1 MIKTLFL
8 IFLIFLFI
16 STYSISYYYDL
27 MIGISSYGMIMIVY
41 FVFQL
46 LFSTLNNK
54 VYLELARNDWLKRN
68 TSRSFLNFEE
78 ITVVENP
85 FKCVLI
91 MVGHREREDYWEKA
105 LLSVKNINPSNLAH
119 VYFIID
125 GNQEDDRY
133 MIQKAHDVFDS
144 LNLGFIVDI
153 ISISQRGKRGAM
165 FYGFDRVRTDYP
177 NQENNIDVVVSDSDT
192 SLEDSSIV
200 RLQECLRSNTNNGC
214 ATGVLSIYNL
224 QDGILPKM
232 IHARYSY
239 AFMIERG
246 ATSYFGCMTCCSGP
260 LSIYRLSVLNEM
272 ILKKFITQS
281 FLTVKCEPGDDRH
294 LTNLVLAQGY
304 YARQTNFSLASTEA
318 PETLYR
324 FLNQQLRWSRSYFR
338 ELYWQVKAIE
348 KQSYYLSFVTVYE
361 TLFPFFVTA
370 WMIKILYFNRDIKSV
385 YRGIIISIMI
395 LFVRTC
401 ILFAYMKQC
410 VTWYNLLY
418 YPTYL
423 LMLLPTK
430 IYAVYSLLNNRWVTA
445 PRFQKSALSLQC
457 HISSHF
463 IFLILWNLMLG
474 GGIIRHLLI
483 YFGYM

>member
-1 MIKTLFL
+1 MLKTAFL
-8 IFLIFLFI
+8 IVSTFLFFSIYAI
-16 STYSISYYYDL
+16 SFRYNIA
-27 MIGISSYGMIMIVY
+27 IGISCYGIIMIMY
-41 FVFQL
+41 FLAQL
-46 LFSTLNNK
+46 VFSTLNNQLYCK
-54 VYLELARNDWLKRN
+54 LARNDWVLKN
-68 TSRSFLNFEE
+68 SERSFLNFENN
-78 ITVVENP
+78 TVVENP

-105 LLSVKNINPSNLAH
+105 LQSVKKLNPQNLSH

-125 GNQEDDRY
+125 GNQEEDLY
-133 MIQKAHDVFDS
+133 MSNKAHEIFDS
-144 LNLGFIVDI
+144 CDLDFVVDI
-153 ISISQRGKRGAM
+153 IPISQRGKRGAM
-165 FYGFDRVRTDYP
+165 FYGFDRIRKDYP

-192 SLEDSSIV
+192 ELHENSIL

-224 QDGILPKM
+224 HDGLLPKM
-232 IHARYSY
+232 IHARYNY

-304 YARQTNFSLASTEA
+304 FARQTNFSKASTEA

-338 ELYWQVKAIE
+338 ELYWQLKAIE
-348 KQSYYLSFVTVYE
+348 KQSYYLSFVTIYE

-370 WMIKILYFNRDIKSV
+370 WMIKILFFNRDIESV
-385 YRGIIISIMI
+385 YRGVLISVTI
-395 LFVRTC
+395 LFIRTC
-401 ILFAYMKQC
+401 ILFSYMKQC
-410 VTWYNLLY
+410 ITWYNLLY

-423 LMLLPTK
+423 TMLLPTK

-445 PRFQKSALSLQC
+445 PRFQKNLQC
-457 HISSHF
+457 NFSSHF
-463 IFLILWNLMLG
+463 LFLTVWNLMLITG
-474 GGIIRHLLI
+474 VTRHLLI
-483 YFGYM
+483 YFGFNIF